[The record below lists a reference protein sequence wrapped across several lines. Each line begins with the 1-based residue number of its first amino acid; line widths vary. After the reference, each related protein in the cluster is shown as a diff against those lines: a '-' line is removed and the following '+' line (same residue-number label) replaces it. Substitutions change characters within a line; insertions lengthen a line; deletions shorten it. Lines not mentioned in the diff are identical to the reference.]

1 MEKGQS
7 RMGISSKLRWPFS
20 QIQKKGGLSLTSMVG
35 ATSATQVS
43 AMHRLTALPRCNR
56 TWAAKPLRAPL
67 VPFLKGHK
75 SWIAALA

>member
-1 MEKGQS
+1 MSQVSCDTLPKIAPHVSYAVVTVKDYGKGQS

-43 AMHRLTALPRCNR
+43 AMHRLTALPR
-56 TWAAKPLRAPL
+56 
-67 VPFLKGHK
+67 
-75 SWIAALA
+75 